1 MTTHPIH
8 ASPRPLWVLD
18 NLVHVHV
25 DGDQTAGALSIVEF
39 AGRHA
44 DMPPLH
50 VDHRNDETVYLV
62 AGRMTWFVGDLQFAL
77 DEGQA
82 AFIPRGVPH
91 AYRIESEQARWLV
104 VNNPAGF
111 ERFLRAAGEP
121 APADE
126 LPAPAR
132 AADPGAVVQLAA
144 EYGIEVLG
152 APGTLPEQVSR

>member
-1 MTTHPIH
+1 MTT
-8 ASPRPLWVLD
+8 SPMQVNPQPLWVLD
-18 NLVHVHV
+18 NLVYVHV
-25 DGDQTAGALSIVEF
+25 DGEQTADALSVVEF

-50 VDHRNDETVYLV
+50 IDHRNDETVYLV
-62 AGRMTWFVGDLQFAL
+62 AGRMTWFVGDLQLAL

-104 VNNPAGF
+104 INNPAGF
-111 ERFLRAAGEP
+111 ERFVRAAGEP
-121 APADE
+121 APANE
-126 LPAPAR
+126 LPPPGR
-132 AADPGAVVQLAA
+132 PADPGAVVQLTA

-152 APGTLPEQVSR
+152 PPGTLPGDVPR

>member
-1 MTTHPIH
+1 MTTSPIH
-8 ASPRPLWVLD
+8 VSPQPLWVLD
-18 NLVHVHV
+18 NLVYVHV
-25 DGDQTAGALSIVEF
+25 DGEQTADALSVVEF

-50 VDHRNDETVYLV
+50 ADHRNDETVYLV
-62 AGRMTWFVGDLQFAL
+62 AGRMTWFVGDRQLAL

-104 VNNPAGF
+104 INNPAGF

-126 LPAPAR
+126 LPPPGR
-132 AADPGAVVQLAA
+132 PADPDAVAQLAA

-152 APGTLPEQVSR
+152 APGTLPGNTPR